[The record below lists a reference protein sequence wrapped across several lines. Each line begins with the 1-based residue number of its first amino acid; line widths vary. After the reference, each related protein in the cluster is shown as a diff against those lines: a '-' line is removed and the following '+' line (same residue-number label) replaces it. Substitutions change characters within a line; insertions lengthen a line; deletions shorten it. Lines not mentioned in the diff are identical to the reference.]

1 MERREHGE
9 PQHAMA
15 KKQAASVCEEKIIPE
30 LDIAA
35 AGFVEPEI
43 VGLIAR
49 AVVSQFEEER
59 LLSFHFRE
67 QPLLPCFSPSSSSS
81 SSSAGAA

>member
-15 KKQAASVCEEKIIPE
+15 KKQAASVCEEKINPE

-35 AGFVEPEI
+35 AGFVKPEI

-67 QPLLPCFSPSSSSS
+67 HSLFFLLSSS

>member
-1 MERREHGE
+1 M
-9 PQHAMA
+9 
-15 KKQAASVCEEKIIPE
+15 CEEKIIPE

-35 AGFVEPEI
+35 AGFVKPEI

-59 LLSFHFRE
+59 LLSFQFRE
-67 QPLLPCFSPSSSSS
+67 SLFFLLLLLLLLLLLANLFFS
-81 SSSAGAA
+81 GRTLLVFLLQ